1 MRQGYGDSVSRRDEQ
16 QLLASQQHYSRQ
28 QVAIYQGAAQALVP
42 LNSDVNARANAI
54 AAHIAESR
62 AVIAQYFLDV
72 RGSLQITPQHVAAH
86 LATHPSV
93 IEALETGYV
102 EALPHWQETSGL
114 VMTYAA
120 WARADGR
127 PILGLIAETQRVVA
141 QYASL
146 YGAEE
151 AIAVAPGQPVS
162 TRFSRASA
170 VLGDHARDMGDSAL
184 GRMFARPKHALYAV
198 GLPVCLLIVVLNTS
212 ALGSAMKPVRQVAGS
227 LGDFLSVQFAPVQDG
242 LRHIEVRDPRSRRGD
257 KLQTRGGSV

>member
-1 MRQGYGDSVSRRDEQ
+1 MRQGYGDSVSRRDGQ
-16 QLLASQQHYSRQ
+16 QLLGSRQQVTHQ
-28 QVAIYQGAAQALVP
+28 QVAIYQGTSQALVP
-42 LNSDVNARANAI
+42 LSSDANSRANAI

-62 AVIAQYFLDV
+62 AVIARYFLDV
-72 RGSLQITPQHVAAH
+72 RSALQISPQQVAGH

-102 EALPHWQETSGL
+102 EVLPHWQETSGL

-127 PILGLIAETQRVVA
+127 AILGLIADTQRAVA
-141 QYASL
+141 QYTSI

-151 AIAVAPGQPVS
+151 AVTAVSAQPAS

-170 VLGDHARDMGDSAL
+170 VLTDHARDMGDGAL
-184 GRMFARPKHALYAV
+184 GRMFARPKRALYAV
-198 GLPVCLLIVVLNTS
+198 GFPVCLLIVVLNTS
-212 ALGSAMKPVRQVAGS
+212 ALGSALKPVRQVAGS
-227 LGDFLSVQFAPVQDG
+227 LGDFFSVQFAPVQDG

-257 KLQTRGGSV
+257 KLQTRGG

>member
-1 MRQGYGDSVSRRDEQ
+1 MRQSFGDSASRRDEQ
-16 QLLASQQHYSRQ
+16 QLLASHQRHSHQ
-28 QVAIYQGAAQALVP
+28 QVAIYQGASQALVP
-42 LNSDVNARANAI
+42 VQNAGDAM

-62 AVIAQYFLDV
+62 AVIARYFLDV
-72 RGSLQITPQHVAAH
+72 RGALQISSQQVASH
-86 LATHPSV
+86 LSTHPSV

-102 EALPHWQETSGL
+102 EVLPHWQETSGL

-127 PILGLIAETQRVVA
+127 PILGLIAETQRAVA
-141 QYASL
+141 QYANV
-146 YGAEE
+146 YGSHDTEAE
-151 AIAVAPGQPVS
+151 APVQPAS

-170 VLGDHARDMGDSAL
+170 VLSEHARDMSDGAVA
-184 GRMFARPKHALYAV
+184 RMFSRPKRALIGV

-212 ALGSAMKPVRQVAGS
+212 ALGSALKPVRQVAGS
-227 LGDFLSVQFAPVQDG
+227 LGDFFSVQFAPVQDG